1 MKFTGK
7 SFLKAVL
14 ASAFLLVFNSGI
26 AQTLP
31 VKSIAGK
38 TDTLHLFLIGNS
50 FSQNA
55 ARYLPQLAKEG
66 GHNLVIGRA
75 EIGGCTLKKHWEL
88 AELAAKNPEDPKG
101 KPYNG
106 KSLRMLLSQGTW
118 DVVTM
123 QQYSLH
129 SGDVGTYQPY
139 ARKLYDLIR
148 TLQPNAKVVLH
159 QTWAYR
165 SDSKDFSLT
174 GENVY
179 AKNAD
184 EMFWSLRAAYQ
195 TVAKEL
201 DVKIIPVGDAF
212 RKVSSGKKWGYKPDL
227 KFDFSNPA
235 NPDLPKQDNSLHRG
249 YYRDNSQKLVFDS
262 HHANEA
268 GCYLGSLVWYTF
280 LFGESP
286 VKLKF
291 VPKEVSPDFAVYLK
305 KTAKSVVR

>member
-14 ASAFLLVFNSGI
+14 ASAILLVFNSGI

-88 AELAAKNPEDPKG
+88 AELAAKNTEDPKG

-123 QQYSLH
+123 QQYSFH
-129 SGDVGTYQPY
+129 SGDVETYQPY

-179 AKNAD
+179 AKNAE
-184 EMFWSLRAAYQ
+184 EMFRMSRAAYQ

-212 RKVSSGKKWGYKPDL
+212 RKVSSGKKWGYQPDL